1 LNSEHFLVPPHRI
14 LDEKELEAV
23 LKKYNVTVNKLAKIF
38 ETDPQAKKLNA
49 KVGQVIEIEREENGR
64 KVKYYR
70 LVVPQQ

>member
-14 LDEKELEAV
+14 LDEKELEEV
-23 LKKYNVTVNKLAKIF
+23 LKKYGIAVNKLAKIF

-64 KVKYYR
+64 KIKYYR

>member
-23 LKKYNVTVNKLAKIF
+23 LKKYSITVNKLAKIF

>member
-1 LNSEHFLVPPHRI
+1 MNSEHFLVPPHRI

-23 LKKYNVTVNKLAKIF
+23 LKKYGIAVNKLPKIF